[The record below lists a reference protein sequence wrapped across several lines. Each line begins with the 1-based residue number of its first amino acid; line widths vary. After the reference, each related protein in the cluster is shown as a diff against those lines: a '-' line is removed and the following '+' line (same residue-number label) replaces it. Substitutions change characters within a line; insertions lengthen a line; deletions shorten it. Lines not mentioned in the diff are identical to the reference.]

1 MEESK
6 DELFESICSIKGHL
20 FINDERDI
28 VPEDEKDSLLK
39 FCFLCDGYI
48 QFYQYSPDM
57 VDVLKSKV
65 MCC

>member
-6 DELFESICSIKGHL
+6 DELFESVCSIKGHL

-28 VPEDEKDSLLK
+28 VPEEPEDSLLK
-39 FCFLCDGYI
+39 VCFLCNEYI
-48 QFYQYSPDM
+48 QFYRYSSDM
-57 VDVLKSKV
+57 VDALKSKV